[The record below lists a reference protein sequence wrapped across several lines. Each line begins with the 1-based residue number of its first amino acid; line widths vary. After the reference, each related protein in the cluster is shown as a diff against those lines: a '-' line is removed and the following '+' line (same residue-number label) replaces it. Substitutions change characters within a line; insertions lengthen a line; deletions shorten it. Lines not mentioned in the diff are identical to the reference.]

1 MNQLRNPKIDLSL
14 TLLAENSKAIV
25 EQKLSPDSNVIRAL
39 VDERRQIKADIQI
52 QKTQIDAAFTSTDS
66 ISDEM
71 NEDEVTEKFKILR
84 QKVKK
89 L

>member
-25 EQKLSPDSNVIRAL
+25 EQKLSPDNNVIRAL

-52 QKTQIDAAFTSTDS
+52 QKTQIDAAFNTTIASL
-66 ISDEM
+66 M
-71 NEDEVTEKFKILR
+71 K
-84 QKVKK
+84 
-89 L
+89 